1 MARESI
7 SIRDQWGDIGMEAFN
22 VEDINEVIALTIC
35 ARLRDAIAM
44 FVQSFLP
51 SENLDIF
58 LNKT

>member
-1 MARESI
+1 
-7 SIRDQWGDIGMEAFN
+7 MEAFN